1 MQAALHT
8 DEGKLSKSE
17 KDVMFKE
24 VAQRRS
30 EHQAILTEAMVYKL
44 QCKFIVNQVMVMR
57 MTSTI
62 IMMMM
67 LMRMTI
73 LFFVVEEQSHR
84 AQNPK
89 MSDEESLEDLSVVL
103 LADLQEKQAT
113 ESATVQNLMQDMV
126 NIFPC
131 CQYFLFLY

>member
-1 MQAALHT
+1 M
-8 DEGKLSKSE
+8 
-17 KDVMFKE
+17 
-24 VAQRRS
+24 
-30 EHQAILTEAMVYKL
+30 
-44 QCKFIVNQVMVMR
+44 
-57 MTSTI
+57 MTST
-62 IMMMM
+62 MMMM
-67 LMRMTI
+67 MMMMTI

-126 NIFPC
+126 NIFPV
-131 CQYFLFLY
+131 QSIFFISLLIKLLKKMMQMFL

>member
-8 DEGKLSKSE
+8 DEGTLSKSE

-62 IMMMM
+62 IMM

-126 NIFPC
+126 NIFPVLSIFFI
-131 CQYFLFLY
+131 Y